1 MNKFWLFVIGA
12 AAVLVALSN
21 LGSLIG
27 LAISAAI
34 LYYTVKWFMKTD
46 SLFKKMI
53 WGSIAAV
60 AGITAVANVPAIL
73 GLVALY
79 VVYVIYKKWN
89 EAPSEKHSKDP
100 FASFEK
106 QWQELKNKS

>member
-1 MNKFWLFVIGA
+1 MNKFWLVVIGIV
-12 AAVLVALSN
+12 AVFIALSN

-27 LAISAAI
+27 LAISTAI

-46 SLFKKMI
+46 SLFKKI
-53 WGSIAAV
+53 LWGSIAAI

-73 GLVALY
+73 ALIALY
-79 VVYVIYKKWN
+79 VVYVVYKKWDD
-89 EAPSEKHSKDP
+89 APSGKSYDP